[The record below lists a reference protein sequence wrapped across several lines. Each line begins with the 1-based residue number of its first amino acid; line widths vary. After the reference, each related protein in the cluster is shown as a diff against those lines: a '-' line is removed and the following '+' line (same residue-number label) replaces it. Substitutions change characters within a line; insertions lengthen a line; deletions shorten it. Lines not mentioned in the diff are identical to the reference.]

1 MNRQKKSVMHTH
13 SSNRII
19 ILLHILAFLCIMSA
33 CSTKPSYVLSAGAME
48 DVLYDVHKAHFMQE
62 QKGTERYDGATQYAI
77 MQSVLKHHDV
87 TEAEWD
93 SSMVYYTRN
102 ADELSDIYS
111 SLLDRLSEEA
121 SIMGA
126 GISDASDT
134 TNIWTAERNIILT
147 QDDLN
152 STYQWTIQTDTLLE
166 KGEHLK
172 MRYLALFLNDNLE
185 RRATAL
191 ISLRLGND
199 SVMYVQHTPTQTG
212 YYTLEITDTKDLGI
226 KSISGIFML
235 HHPSMHSITDKQK
248 QDGGKERQILC
259 LSDIKLLHEPRVRP
273 ATEKQKADTVKVQK
287 NDTLLKNDI
296 MKRDAPQRDLTPLP
310 PPSRVMAKDRL
321 VQQE

>member
-1 MNRQKKSVMHTH
+1 MQTYI
-13 SSNRII
+13 SNRIV
-19 ILLHILAFLCIMSA
+19 LFLHIIAFLCIMSA
-33 CSTKPSYVLSAGAME
+33 CSTKPSYVLSSGAME
-48 DVLYDVHKAHFMQE
+48 DVLYDVHKAHFLQE
-62 QKGTERYDGATQYAI
+62 QKGIERYDGATQYAI

-134 TNIWTAERNIILT
+134 TNIWTAERNITLT
-147 QDDLN
+147 QDELY
-152 STYQWTIQTDTLLE
+152 STYQWTIKTDTLLE

-172 MRYLALFLNDNLE
+172 LRYLALFLNDNLE
-185 RRATAL
+185 RRATSL

-199 SVMYVQHTPTQTG
+199 SVMFIQHTPTQTG
-212 YYTLEITDTKDLGI
+212 FYTLEIADTKDLGI

-235 HHPSMHSITDKQK
+235 HHPSMYSITDKQK
-248 QDGGKERQILC
+248 LDGGRERQILC
-259 LSDIKLLHEPRVRP
+259 LSEIKLLHEPRVRP
-273 ATEKQKADTVKVQK
+273 TNEKQKGDTLKLQANDTVPNK
-287 NDTLLKNDI
+287 DI
-296 MKRDAPQRDLTPLP
+296 EKRDAPPHELMPVP
-310 PPSRVMAKDRL
+310 PPRRIIERERQ
-321 VQQE
+321 VQLK